1 MGRAKKKYRRTR
13 RAEKALRRNEQD
25 RLMAR
30 EKIIVNKMRA
40 VYARYGKN
48 NETWKETDI
57 KTEETADQK

>member
-13 RAEKALRRNEQD
+13 RAEKALRRDEQD
-25 RLMAR
+25 RLLTR
-30 EKIIVNKMRA
+30 DKIIVNKMRA

-48 NETWKETDI
+48 I

>member
-13 RAEKALRRNEQD
+13 RAEKALRRDEQD
-25 RLMAR
+25 RLLTR

-40 VYARYGKN
+40 VYARYGKKH
-48 NETWKETDI
+48 ETWKETDI

>member
-13 RAEKALRRNEQD
+13 RAEKALHRDEKD